1 MSTVRW
7 TAKIPGRPYLAFSR
21 LRYRLLFLVLLA
33 SLPALVL
40 IVSTAWEQRR
50 LAASGAQDDAL
61 RLARLA
67 SSNQE
72 RLIEGARP
80 LLVLLAQ
87 NADLQNRNGRVCSAL
102 VADVL
107 RRFPLYSNVGAIGPT
122 GDLFCSALQLP
133 GP

>member
-1 MSTVRW
+1 VSALRPRWRSFRPYFPLVAEILRTRRRGGETAGTAGTRVALEVVEMSTVRW
-7 TAKIPGRPYLAFSR
+7 TAKIAGRPYLAFSR

-67 SSNQE
+67 SS
-72 RLIEGARP
+72 RGSRRCGSSTRGAR
-80 LLVLLAQ
+80 
-87 NADLQNRNGRVCSAL
+87 S
-102 VADVL
+102 
-107 RRFPLYSNVGAIGPT
+107 GP
-122 GDLFCSALQLP
+122 
-133 GP
+133 